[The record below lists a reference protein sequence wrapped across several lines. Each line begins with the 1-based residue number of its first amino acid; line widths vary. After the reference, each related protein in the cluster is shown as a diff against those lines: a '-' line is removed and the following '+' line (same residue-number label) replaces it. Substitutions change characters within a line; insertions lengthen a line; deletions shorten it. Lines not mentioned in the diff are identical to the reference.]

1 MGNTGKMFLG
11 LRVWS
16 FVESAIVGLT
26 SIGIVSDS
34 TLEKFLS
41 DGEEH
46 VWAFL
51 SE

>member
-26 SIGIVSDS
+26 SIGTVS
-34 TLEKFLS
+34 EKFLS

-51 SE
+51 IE